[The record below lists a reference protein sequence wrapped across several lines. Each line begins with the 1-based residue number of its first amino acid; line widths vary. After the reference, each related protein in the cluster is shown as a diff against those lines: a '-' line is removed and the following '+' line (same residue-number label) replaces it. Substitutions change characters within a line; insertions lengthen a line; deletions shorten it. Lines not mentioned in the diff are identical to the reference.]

1 MKALRIVVAVLL
13 GAGFAWAFQGKP
25 VNDMCP
31 VKTGEAAKPG
41 ITTTF
46 NGKTVA
52 FCCNNCKNTFE
63 ADPQRFASKVGPQP
77 RTALNSISDAIA
89 AAKDGPKPA
98 MILFMD
104 AGAKSKSWSEMLG
117 DKELDETF
125 AKVSYAAVLFEK
137 GSDEAKKYSVTT
149 APVLVLIDP
158 TENKSLKTIT
168 SPAVK
173 TIKTEVENAVK
184 KLTKK

>member
-1 MKALRIVVAVLL
+1 MKALRVVAAVLL

-63 ADPQRFASKVGPQP
+63 ADPQRFASKIGPQP
-77 RTALNSISDAIA
+77 RTALNSISDALKA
-89 AAKDGPKPA
+89 AQEGPKPA

-104 AGAKSKSWSEMLG
+104 AGAKSKMWSEMLG
-117 DKELDETF
+117 DKELDEVF
-125 AKVSYAAVLFEK
+125 AKVAYAAVLFEK
-137 GSDEAKKYSVTT
+137 GSDEAKKYSIST
-149 APVLVLIDP
+149 APVLVLVDP

-168 SPAVK
+168 SPAAK
-173 TIKTEVENAVK
+173 TIKTEVENAIK

>member
-1 MKALRIVVAVLL
+1 MNVLRVVAAVLL
-13 GAGFAWAFQGKP
+13 GAGITWAFQGKP

-41 ITTTF
+41 ITTVY

-52 FCCNNCKNTFE
+52 FCCNNCKARFE
-63 ADPQRFASKVGPQP
+63 SDPASFASKVGPQP
-77 RTALNSISDAIA
+77 RAALNSISDALA
-89 AAKDGPKPA
+89 AAKEGTKPA

-104 AGAKSKSWSEMLG
+104 AGAKSKMWSEMLG
-117 DKELDETF
+117 DKDLDETF
-125 AKVSYAAVLFEK
+125 AKVTYAAVLFEK
-137 GSDEAKKYSVTT
+137 GSDEAKKYGVST

-168 SPAVK
+168 SPAAK

-184 KLTKK
+184 KVTKK